1 MTSKYYIPPVGIRGT
16 FHFHPPFDKPEL
28 DKKEYEVV
36 EIRKIKNLV
45 DNGENPFK
53 SIYELMEL
61 TEEDY
66 KKDIQEEVPI
76 ITLTQD
82 DDTYLY
88 VPASKIKKIPAVIG
102 RPATERLITFGLGLL
117 PDDIDLRVMYDNIVT
132 MIEDTIG
139 VRPEVLENPGGP
151 TIIIPEEEYK
161 KYLVKMQSKTKS
173 MNKSWRLRY
182 IEEVERNK
190 ALKQEKEAIEK
201 IIINGSAGSAIPPGG
216 SGGRSG
222 GVIVPPFGIPIV
234 KP

>member
-1 MTSKYYIPPVGIRGT
+1 MVSKYYIPPVGTRGL
-16 FHFHPPFDKPEL
+16 FHFHPPFDRPEL
-28 DKKEYEVV
+28 DKLEYEVV

-45 DNGENPFK
+45 DNEEDPFK
-53 SIYELMEL
+53 SIYELMSL
-61 TEEDY
+61 TEDDY
-66 KKDIQEEVPI
+66 KKDIEEEVPI
-76 ITLTQD
+76 ITLTRD

-88 VPASKIKKIPAVIG
+88 VPASRIKNIPPVIG

-151 TIIIPEEEYK
+151 TIILPEDEYRR
-161 KYLVKMQSKTKS
+161 YLTKMQSKTKS

-190 ALKQEKEAIEK
+190 ALKQEKEAIEQ
-201 IIINGSAGSAIPPGG
+201 IVINNARGNALPSSGNGG
-216 SGGRSG
+216 
-222 GVIVPPFGIPIV
+222 ILVPPFGVPIQR
-234 KP
+234 P